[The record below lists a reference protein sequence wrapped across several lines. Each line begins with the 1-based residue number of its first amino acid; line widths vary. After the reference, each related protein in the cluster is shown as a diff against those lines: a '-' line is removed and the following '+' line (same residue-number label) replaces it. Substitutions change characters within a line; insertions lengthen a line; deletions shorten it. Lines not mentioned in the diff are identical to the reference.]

1 MILNSTQDGTFTSMY
16 VFHVFILKINKIL
29 RHTTIIIIIIIIIL
43 EYFLLVFKLELISLT
58 KLVITYK
65 KRSRDGVHR

>member
-29 RHTTIIIIIIIIIL
+29 RHTTIIIIIIIL